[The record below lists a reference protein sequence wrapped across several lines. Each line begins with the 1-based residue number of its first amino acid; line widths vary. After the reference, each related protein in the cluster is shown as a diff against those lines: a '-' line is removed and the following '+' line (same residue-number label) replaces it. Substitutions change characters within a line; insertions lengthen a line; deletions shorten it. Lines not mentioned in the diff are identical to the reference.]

1 MSEFINNLKH
11 FDCFSSPIRLNYR
24 KHPKY
29 KTSLGGCCS
38 IILILITI
46 FDVYY
51 FFNIYT
57 DDNTY
62 TTKHIQYSSS
72 PKKIRVYT
80 DTAGNNSEGVDR
92 GKLIVSFGLY
102 DTKLNGLINI
112 DESIFDIQMFF
123 IEQSFKLNKISITKN
138 KIIPLFN
145 CTKFGTLNNSSFIDL
160 ELYKTKCF
168 NLNEVI
174 KGNMGLENS
183 SYLKVSLIYCNKEPK
198 SLTCNNS
205 IELNSIINNI
215 SFEIFYFTQ
224 SVDLFNYTNTVSND
238 FANDF
243 YPLVPGLIKTGE
255 VYLSTNRIY
264 SYDSFLY
271 NLMKS
276 SRYDMLE
283 ILTMDDKLRALT
295 KEYPNLLFELF
306 FFTSN
311 EFNYYE
317 RSYNTIFHI
326 LAIIGGHILGLITVL
341 GFTIYYFI
349 KHKFEENIVNDLYLI
364 VHPKNEKYLNKSF
377 SVFLK
382 ERYLNLVKIED
393 DSHDYDDIKKLVKQE
408 TTLDKFFDKSRM
420 STILGL
426 ESNQNFFSS
435 SKKPETTNNNSA
447 NTIKNMMSATRENV
461 IDNISNSSLKS
472 KYKNNL
478 KDNLIINEDIL
489 DNSSEKP
496 ISCSFLF
503 PNLNNEEYYKYNLIY
518 DLFKYET
525 NDKMFYSI
533 FEILKE
539 VCFPCFA
546 GKINR
551 KKFDLY
557 RFTLKKLGLDLDFLN
572 LINALNQ
579 YEALKN
585 IYFDKQQ
592 KKLFDTIVRTKI
604 DLNIASEEEKS
615 KEMELQKKKKILK
628 NNDHYDEIT
637 RPANFE
643 FNFFKS
649 NELKD
654 EIKKNENAL
663 RLKRLYNKNRSSLM
677 VSDAKKK
684 LHHFDRNNKM
694 KLDLQKMIDLENII
708 NESFYKP
715 MNERSH
721 LLLLMTGLD
730 LEIINSYNLA
740 LEKKF
745 NIKKKI
751 WIKNQKNNSN
761 NDSIN
766 PRNLYNSIMDKFSEK
781 DSSFSN

>member
-1 MSEFINNLKH
+1 M
-11 FDCFSSPIRLNYR
+11 
-24 KHPKY
+24 
-29 KTSLGGCCS
+29 
-38 IILILITI
+38 
-46 FDVYY
+46 
-51 FFNIYT
+51 
-57 DDNTY
+57 
-62 TTKHIQYSSS
+62 
-72 PKKIRVYT
+72 
-80 DTAGNNSEGVDR
+80 
-92 GKLIVSFGLY
+92 
-102 DTKLNGLINI
+102 
-112 DESIFDIQMFF
+112 
-123 IEQSFKLNKISITKN
+123 
-138 KIIPLFN
+138 
-145 CTKFGTLNNSSFIDL
+145 
-160 ELYKTKCF
+160 
-168 NLNEVI
+168 
-174 KGNMGLENS
+174 
-183 SYLKVSLIYCNKEPK
+183 
-198 SLTCNNS
+198 
-205 IELNSIINNI
+205 
-215 SFEIFYFTQ
+215 
-224 SVDLFNYTNTVSND
+224 
-238 FANDF
+238 
-243 YPLVPGLIKTGE
+243 
-255 VYLSTNRIY
+255 
-264 SYDSFLY
+264 
-271 NLMKS
+271 
-276 SRYDMLE
+276 
-283 ILTMDDKLRALT
+283 
-295 KEYPNLLFELF
+295 
-306 FFTSN
+306 
-311 EFNYYE
+311 
-317 RSYNTIFHI
+317 
-326 LAIIGGHILGLITVL
+326 
-341 GFTIYYFI
+341 
-349 KHKFEENIVNDLYLI
+349 
-364 VHPKNEKYLNKSF
+364 
-377 SVFLK
+377 
-382 ERYLNLVKIED
+382 
-393 DSHDYDDIKKLVKQE
+393 VKQE

-751 WIKNQKNNSN
+751 LIKNQKNNSN